1 MESFMNKKSALTSK
15 RGYLNRDFEFF
26 HLKDQKYMHFEYHY
40 HDFVKILIFISG
52 KVTYL
57 IEGKAYRLRP
67 WDILLV
73 GNEEIHKPIIEP
85 GEIYE
90 RFIIWV
96 NPAFIEKHN
105 NYDCNLMTCFKLAL
119 QEKYNLIR
127 PDMEVIN
134 NIRFIL
140 LQLENACK
148 SEEFGNRILKNSILM
163 QLIVHLNREYLNEA
177 NNRKG
182 KSSGNVD
189 VKYDKTIEKI
199 LDYLNSNLDN
209 DLSIDNLSSK
219 FYISKYYLMHKFKKQ
234 TGYSL
239 HQYILHK
246 RLIKAGAL
254 VKQGVPPTQ
263 VCTECGFGDYSNF
276 VRAFKKM
283 YGTSPKNYYKDS
295 QEIRKQ
301 ESIHYH

>member
-1 MESFMNKKSALTSK
+1 VNKKNILTSK

-57 IEGKAYRLRP
+57 IEGKAYKLKP

-73 GNEEIHKPIIEP
+73 GNEEIHKPVIEP

-96 NPAFIEKHN
+96 NPVFIEKHN
-105 NYDCNLMTCFKLAL
+105 SYDSDLMTCFKLAL

-127 PDMEVIN
+127 PDMEVVN
-134 NIRFIL
+134 NIRFML

-148 SEEFGNRILKNSILM
+148 NEVFGSRILKNSILM
-163 QLIVHLNREYLNEA
+163 QLIVHLNREYLSEV
-177 NNRKG
+177 NNRNWKG
-182 KSSGNVD
+182 SGSID
-189 VKYDKTIEKI
+189 IGYDKTIGKI
-199 LDYLNSNLDN
+199 LDYINNNLD
-209 DLSIDNLSSK
+209 DSLSIDNLSSQ
-219 FYISKYYLMHKFKKQ
+219 FYISKYYLMHKFKKH

-254 VKQGVPPTQ
+254 VKKGIPPTQ

-276 VRAFKKM
+276 IRAFKKM
-283 YGTSPKNYYKDS
+283 YGTSPKEYYKDS
-295 QEIRKQ
+295 QEIKKQ
-301 ESIHYH
+301 ESLHHH

>member
-1 MESFMNKKSALTSK
+1 MNKKSALTSK

-85 GEIYE
+85 GAIYE

-96 NPAFIEKHN
+96 NPIFIEKHN
-105 NYDCNLMTCFKLAL
+105 SADCNLMTCFKLAL

-134 NIRFIL
+134 NIRFML
-140 LQLENACK
+140 LQLEYACK
-148 SEEFGNRILKNSILM
+148 SEEFGSHILKNSILM
-163 QLIVHLNREYLNEA
+163 QLIVHLNREYLKES

-182 KSSGNVD
+182 KCSDNIDSID
-189 VKYDKTIEKI
+189 IKYDKTIEKV
-199 LDYLNSNLDN
+199 LDYINSNLDDN
-209 DLSIDNLSSK
+209 LSIDNLSSK
-219 FYISKYYLMHKFKKQ
+219 FYISKYYLMHKFKKH

-246 RLIKAGAL
+246 RLIKAGTL

-283 YGTSPKNYYKDS
+283 YGSSPKNYYKDS
-295 QEIRKQ
+295 EEIRKQ
-301 ESIHYH
+301 ESIHHH